1 MDDKKIF
8 KNAKNLFNFL
18 KTDPSSVLFAEETLD
33 RKLLNKLKKSKYE
46 TDKLLFKLANLS
58 DSKLILNEDKAP
70 TRVDY
75 AEKREIDRSTLYSLD
90 GPFQLLHSDVRN
102 LEFYRKNATFPQYV
116 LVIVDLFSSKVYTYS
131 MKSRK

>member
-75 AEKREIDRSTLYSLD
+75 AEKREIDRSTLYSFD

-102 LEFYRKNATFPQYV
+102 LVFYRKNATFLQYV